1 MNKNQIAIL
10 VLILGVAAL
19 ASYFAGSALLGD
31 KVSKPVDVEYI
42 DSLSAEIVPPSPS
55 VYTLESINPTI
66 PIAIGGTGQNP
77 LGN

>member
-10 VLILGVAAL
+10 VLIVSIAAL
-19 ASYFAGSALLGD
+19 ASYFGASALLGD

-42 DSLSAEIVPPSPS
+42 DTLSSDIIEPDPT
-55 VYTLESINPTI
+55 VYTLDAINPTI
-66 PIAIGGTGQNP
+66 PIAIGDTGQNP

>member
-10 VLILGVAAL
+10 VLIVSVAAL
-19 ASYFAGSALLGD
+19 ASYFTGSALLGD
-31 KVSKPVDVEYI
+31 KVSTPVDVEYI
-42 DSLSAEIVPPSPS
+42 DTLSADIVAPDPS
-55 VYTLESINPTI
+55 VYTLDAINPTI